1 LESNFRGAK
10 EFLVFGIVTKYWV
23 RQDGSIYSGDMGIGD
38 RAATPAEVAKEEARI
53 NKLTT
58 NAAIFTKIE
67 EEEKKQLRAERELR
81 TANTD
86 ATKKAAAARLLEIDN
101 AITQL
106 RQGIIK

>member
-1 LESNFRGAK
+1 M
-10 EFLVFGIVTKYWV
+10 FGTSKKYWV
-23 RQDGSIYSGDMGIGD
+23 RQDGSIYTGDMQFGD
-38 RAATPAEVAKEEARI
+38 RAATLAEITREEARI

-58 NAAIFTKIE
+58 NAAIFAKIE

-101 AITQL
+101 AIAQL
-106 RQGIIK
+106 REGIIK